1 MPFSHRSGLLSLTDA
16 IHDLN
21 HSQIAP
27 VWPCSSVDRA
37 FFFGKS
43 NSEVVGSHLYQELT
57 IVSFPHISFT
67 RVYAQ
72 WGLWIISI
80 TPIYTTVLKPFVPFC
95 VTLLCGTTFVCRLIT
110 RFLLS
115 HCRLH
120 ELWRRQRLNDHNV
133 TELFV
138 KVTTNSSLLQTL
150 VTPCSAIC
158 DGEQQGEN
166 VMVNEDHFLAHF
178 IDLSHK
184 TANQHLYT
192 KMLKAAQRELLVLN
206 WT

>member
-1 MPFSHRSGLLSLTDA
+1 MNAIFTSFGFPLLSLTAA
-16 IHDLN
+16 IHHLN

-43 NSEVVGSHLYQELT
+43 NSEVQGSPHYQELK
-57 IVSFPHISFT
+57 IVSFRQISFT

-95 VTLLCGTTFVCRLIT
+95 VTLLCGTTFACLLIT

-115 HCRLH
+115 DCRLH
-120 ELWRRQRLNDHNV
+120 ELWRRQPLNDHNV

-138 KVTTNSSLLQTL
+138 KVITNSPLIQTL
-150 VTPCSAIC
+150 VIPCSAIC
-158 DGEQQGEN
+158 QGKQQREN

-178 IDLSHK
+178 INLSHK
-184 TANQHLYT
+184 TASQHHT
-192 KMLKAAQRELLVLN
+192 LKC
-206 WT
+206 